1 MATTF
6 LTLVNDTLRRLNE
19 VEIISADFATVIGF
33 RAQVKDAVNA
43 ALHEISQREYFFP
56 FNHTVG
62 SVTLV
67 AGTDLYALA
76 ADVKLADWNSFRMNY
91 SASDNF
97 SARKLRQIDYN
108 TFLKTYFERDSS
120 AVTGDFE
127 QPSYVYKSP
136 GGHAG
141 FTPIPNAAYVVYYD
155 YYAYHTD
162 LSASTDAMVIPDAF
176 KHVIVDG
183 ATYHC
188 YMFRDNAQQAA
199 LTKQKFDLG
208 IDHMRSLL
216 INTNRYVEIRDTRVA
231 KLVNAASGS
240 I

>member
-62 SVTLV
+62 SLTLA

-76 ADVKLADWNSFRMNY
+76 ADVKLADWNSFRINY

-108 TFLKTYFERDSS
+108 TFLKTHFERDSS
-120 AVTGDFE
+120 SGVGDYE
-127 QPSYVYKSP
+127 QPSYVYKTP
-136 GGHAG
+136 AGHSG
-141 FTPIPNAAYVVYYD
+141 FTPISDNSYIVYYD

-162 LSASTDAMVIPDAF
+162 LAAATDVMVIPDAF
-176 KHVIVDG
+176 KHVVIDG
-183 ATYHC
+183 TVYHC
-188 YMFRDNAQQAA
+188 YMFRDNAQQAT

-231 KLVNAASGS
+231 KLTNTASGS